1 MKTQWTHILV
11 TALLATALGCA
22 GAQSDGN
29 NAGDSGQA
37 AKGDCPDCDLAGPGA
52 LVQAGITDRFYAPG
66 DSWKVGFQFNQ
77 RSDMNMNLVLNVP
90 ESDLELGDSVQSATN
105 RTDVFLFDYQ
115 VTSLR
120 QDVFE
125 PNAYTKVKRDVAEIE
140 VTAGHPSTVPAGLVS
155 TQDIGAFEHKV
166 VFEMNDLLDPVSET
180 IYSRRYPNGLKVEL
194 EHKSRLET
202 GSSPFPHTIPRV
214 LVNETGYIN
223 GAEINISP
231 ELEAL
236 ADATRPG
243 WRSEVY
249 FVFTFN
255 NAETWV
261 DEEGVVKLNV
271 NFIGEPAGYR
281 DVVYWAPGDL
291 WPFYIR
297 NDQGAGVL
305 VSAPQAAQ

>member
-1 MKTQWTHILV
+1 MKIHWTHILV
-11 TALLATALGCA
+11 TALLATTLGCA
-22 GAQSDGN
+22 GAQSGD
-29 NAGDSGQA
+29 DSGGSTGQT

-52 LVQAGITDRFYAPG
+52 LVQAGVADRFYVPG
-66 DSWKVGFQFNQ
+66 DAWKVGFQFNQ

-90 ESDLELGDSVQSATN
+90 ESDLEFGDRTQSATN
-105 RTDVFLFDYQ
+105 RTDVFLFDYR
-115 VTSLR
+115 VTGLH

-155 TQDIGAFEHKV
+155 NQDIGAFEHKV

-180 IYSRRYPNGLKVEL
+180 IYSRRYPNGRKVEL
-194 EHKSRLET
+194 DHKSRLKT
-202 GSSPFPHTIPRV
+202 GSSAFPHTIPRV

-223 GAEINISP
+223 GAEIQLSP

-236 ADATRPG
+236 ANATRPG
-243 WRSEVY
+243 WRNEVY

-255 NAETWV
+255 TAEMWV
-261 DEEGVVKLNV
+261 DEEGVIKLDV

-281 DVVYWAPGDL
+281 DVVYWAIGDL
-291 WPFYIR
+291 WPFYVR

-305 VSAPQAAQ
+305 VSAPKAQ